1 MNSEKLDNL
10 FNLALDAT
18 EEEREKSEELR
29 VGYDAAEK
37 TWQMIV
43 KASGSLADA
52 PSVRNGIRIHP
63 LLNGYAVLT
72 VPEDRV
78 GEVSGWPEIE
88 YIEKPKRL
96 FFAVSEGRRV
106 SCVNVLQ
113 ASGSPASLYGTGILV
128 AVIDSGIDYAHPD
141 FRNEDGITRIVNLW
155 DQTLDRVFD
164 SGEINEALSHP
175 TQQERYAIVPSR
187 DLSGHGTHV
196 AGICAGNGRASEGL
210 YRGMAPRASLL
221 VVKLGTADPD
231 GFPRTSELMLAVDYV
246 LRRAGE
252 LQMPVAVNLSFG
264 NNYGSHR
271 GTSLVETYLTEAA
284 SYWKSVLVAGTGNEG
299 TSRAHAVGRL
309 SGADIAVIDFSVG
322 DYETTLNIQIWK
334 SYEDQ
339 IEISLR
345 RPDGELIG
353 PLSADRQ
360 MQRFSMEEMEL
371 LVYYGEPRPYSTD
384 QEIYFDFIPKGSRL
398 PSGVW
403 EILLRPVKIDT
414 GQYDLWLPGSSV
426 LSAGTGFLYPA
437 PYNTITIP
445 ATAQKVISVGAYDAA
460 FDSYASF
467 SGRGGEERIYPEKPD
482 LAAPGVDIISCA
494 PGGGYTAKTGTSM
507 AAPFV
512 TGAAAL
518 LMEWGIRLGND
529 PYLYGEKI
537 KAYLRRGA
545 RAMPGFASY
554 PNELVGYG
562 ALCVRDSY
570 DS

>member
-37 TWQMIV
+37 TWQLIV
-43 KASGSLADA
+43 KSSGSLADA

-78 GEVSGWPEIE
+78 GEVSGWPVIE

-113 ASGSPASLYGTGILV
+113 AAGSPASLYGAGILV

-141 FRNEDGITRIVNLW
+141 FRNEDGTTRIVNLW

-164 SGEINEALSHP
+164 SGEINEALSQP
-175 TQQERYAIVPSR
+175 TQQERYAVVPSR

-210 YRGMAPRASLL
+210 YRGMAPRAALL

-271 GTSLVETYLTEAA
+271 GTSLAETYLTEAA
-284 SYWKSVLVAGTGNEG
+284 SYWKSVIVAGTGNEG
-299 TSRAHAVGRL
+299 TSRTHAAGRL
-309 SGADIAVIDFSVG
+309 SGADTAVIDFSVG
-322 DYETTLNIQIWK
+322 DYETTLNIQLWK

-345 RPDGELIG
+345 RPDGGLIG

-360 MQRFSMEEMEL
+360 TQRFSVEEMEL

-467 SGRGGEERIYPEKPD
+467 SGRGGAERIYPEKPD
-482 LAAPGVDIISCA
+482 LAAPGVDIVSCA

-545 RAMPGFASY
+545 RAMPGFTSY